1 MNNKSR
7 RNRTQRITVAQ
18 DGTGDFTSILQ
29 AVLAVEDSRSED
41 EEAVIHIR
49 PGVYEEKVFVRKQN
63 LRLQG
68 EDARTT
74 VLRFGDGAKKPRPDG
89 SGEYG
94 TFNTATLFL
103 AGDRITVENL
113 TIENTAG
120 PGSEAGQALAVY
132 AASDRTKFCRCRLIG
147 YQDTL
152 FTGDVSDQLYRLML
166 PDYILNSKVPMI
178 FPLTRNVFEDCFLC
192 GDVDFLF
199 GPNTVFFSNCEI
211 YSRRLESEAQSY
223 ITAAST
229 PAGQE
234 FGYVFSHCRLTGDAA
249 PKSVFLGRP
258 WRDFAKTAFVE
269 CELGPH
275 IAPVGWSNWG
285 RPRAEANLQYLE
297 VLCTGPGAVSH
308 DRAPFAKILPSP
320 DLLDY
325 FSRENVLAGWN

>member
-1 MNNKSR
+1 MENKHQ
-7 RNRTQRITVAQ
+7 NITQSITVAQ
-18 DGTGDFTSILQ
+18 DGTGDFTSLQQ
-29 AVLAVEDSRSED
+29 AVLAVEDSRRED
-41 EEAVIHIR
+41 EEAIIYIR
-49 PGVYEEKVFVRKQN
+49 PGIYEEKVFIRKQN
-63 LRLQG
+63 LRLCG
-68 EDARTT
+68 EDAHTT
-74 VLRFGDGAKKPRPDG
+74 ILRFGDGARKPRPDG

-120 PGSEAGQALAVY
+120 PGAKAGQALAVY
-132 AASDRTKFCRCRLIG
+132 AASDRTTFRRCRLIG

-152 FTGDVSDQLYRLML
+152 FTGDISDRLYKLML
-166 PDYILNSKVPMI
+166 PDFVLNSTVPML
-178 FPLTRNVFEDCFLC
+178 FPLTRNIFEDCFLC

-199 GPNTVFFSNCEI
+199 GSNTVFFSNCEI
-211 YSRRLESEAQSY
+211 YSRRLESESQSY

-249 PKSVFLGRP
+249 PGTVFLGRP

-269 CELGPH
+269 CEMGPH
-275 IAPVGWSNWG
+275 ISPIGWSNWG

-297 VLCTGPGAVSH
+297 ILCTGPGTTSGK
-308 DRAPFAKILPSP
+308 RAPFAKVLDSVG
-320 DLLDY
+320 LLEY
-325 FSRENVLAGWN
+325 FSRENVMAGWDV